1 MPLDTVSVGS
11 NQRLIWV
18 PGDSVNS
25 NQLGNVLAPGDALN
39 FSTYFELLTKS
50 VVGLKNASGLFDEW
64 KSAPGTVGIASVNT
78 EGTKDTYSVA
88 TSGFTPAATATDFF
102 SIVGSG
108 TKTVRVL
115 RITISGNATA
125 AISEDIL
132 LIKRS
137 TASTGG
143 TPAALTVGLH
153 DSNGNAVTATVNTWT
168 ANPGVLGTTAGT
180 FRAKR
185 MNLGATGAAG
195 EVIWDFTTR
204 NSRGIVLRGVAQ
216 SLNLNYNGAAVPGGM
231 TLNMDVEFTEE

>member
-1 MPLDTVSVGS
+1 MPLDTVNVGA

-78 EGTKDTYSVA
+78 EGIKDTYSVA

-108 TKTVRVL
+108 TKTVRIL

-168 ANPGVLGTTAGT
+168 ANPGSLGTTAGT

-195 EVIWDFTTR
+195 EAIWDFTTR
-204 NSRGIVLRGVAQ
+204 NGRGIVLRGIAQ

-231 TLNMDVEFTEE
+231 TLNIDVEFSEE